1 MNKRIAMAI
10 LLAGVG
16 ALSGFGCRSLQSG
29 SLAHPQ
35 IRSIAV
41 GRILNQTADA
51 GMAFQLRSSLV
62 EELIRDASIKLVGRK
77 QAQTIMEAQIL
88 SFKFDQVAESKT
100 RADADGNSTYQ
111 TEVYRATVNLKVR
124 LMVPG
129 RSAPAV
135 DWREVSGSVEFSRL
149 PDLAATRVQ
158 ALRQALAAGSSRAVT
173 VMVEAW

>member
-10 LLAGVG
+10 LLAGIG
-16 ALSGFGCRSLQSG
+16 ALSGFGCRSLQTG

-62 EELIRDASIKLVGRK
+62 EELIRDASVKLVGRK
-77 QAQTIMEAQIL
+77 QAQTIMDAQIL
-88 SFKFDQVAESKT
+88 SFKIDQVAESKT
-100 RADADGNSTYQ
+100 RTDDSDSTYQ
-111 TEVYRATVNLKVR
+111 TEIYRATVNLKVR

-129 RSAPAV
+129 RSIPAV

-149 PDLAATRVQ
+149 PDLAATRIQ
-158 ALRQALAAGSSRAVT
+158 ALRQALGSAASQAVT
-173 VMVEAW
+173 AMVEAW